1 MLNVKSLIVKIKQN
15 NKINVWQFGSC
26 GGTANHLYDLII
38 VQRQAKL
45 MVSLVKIKSNRFGG
59 RKLWLSISAA
69 EHYLPGMVIVSRA
82 VTNYMST

>member
-1 MLNVKSLIVKIKQN
+1 MLNVKSLIVKIEQN

-69 EHYLPGMVIVSRA
+69 EHYLPGLVVGC
-82 VTNYMST
+82 